1 MAGHCSGH
9 CRGRTALDGV
19 VLIPD
24 GGAFF
29 NVEPFFTDRG
39 RNPARDSLY
48 WNTTNPRL
56 SEEIGRTHFFI

>member
-39 RNPARDSLY
+39 RNPVQDSLC
-48 WNTTNPRL
+48 
-56 SEEIGRTHFFI
+56 